1 MVRPLACS
9 FSLVALALAGCDR
22 DEDADVVAP
31 IVADRTGHAIVA
43 NTNLAYVAEIF
54 SFPPTVA
61 LEEAVDAPPRAVA
74 ALAERVLALNLQCTP
89 ELEIG
94 DDTLVTRFGEDCRAG
109 WLKVTGEI
117 AATVRIESGAGP
129 CPSGDACATAVV
141 WTIEDFAVQLG
152 PDLANRPRLS
162 GPVELR
168 DTSDTSAPMTW
179 TTLDGFTFENR
190 LGMFASRSHA
200 SWTIGTDDCVTFSVE
215 NQLDRLEDQ
224 DADVE
229 IEIGTIVLQAEDVH
243 RCPAK
248 CPDAGRLRLA
258 FGAGKLLEWTYDGE
272 PGDGDPE
279 VEVIAPRGHTFAQRL
294 QCS

>member
-1 MVRPLACS
+1 MVGPRS
-9 FSLVALALAGCDR
+9 FSLVALALALAACDR
-22 DEDADVVAP
+22 DDSDDDFVAP
-31 IVADRTGHAIVA
+31 IVAERTGHAIVA
-43 NTNLAYVAEIF
+43 NTNLVYVAELF
-54 SFPPTVA
+54 SFAPALA
-61 LEEAVDAPPRAVA
+61 LEDAADAPPRAVA
-74 ALAERVLALNLQCTP
+74 TLAERVLALNLMCTP

-94 DDTLVTRFGEDCRAG
+94 EDTLVARFGEDCRAG

-117 AATVRIESGAGP
+117 AATVRIESGTGP
-129 CPSGDACATAVV
+129 CPTGDACATATV

-168 DTSDTSAPMTW
+168 DTSDASAPMTW

-200 SWTIGTDDCVTFSVE
+200 SWTLDADDCVTFSVE
-215 NQLDRLEDQ
+215 NQLDHLEDEEV
-224 DADVE
+224 DL
-229 IEIGTIVLQAEDVH
+229 EIGTIVLQAEDVH

-248 CPDAGRLRLA
+248 CPDAGHLRLA
-258 FGAGKLLEWTYDGE
+258 FGAGKLLEWTY
-272 PGDGDPE
+272 GDDAE
-279 VEVIAPRGHTFAQRL
+279 VDVIAPRGHAFTQRL